1 MCARA
6 SHARAA
12 CGKPHAAH
20 PLAWVVWLGTQRFV
34 PHGATKS
41 KRDSPT
47 YVGLCVCVGGGGGGS
62 CPSPHLPC
70 LAQGTGRMGA
80 AKAAAIHA
88 ILSLTHRAD
97 QRSPVSTVTKGQPIY
112 LFGPN
117 HDWSVSLAQGQR
129 PGFWHR
135 FNRAT
140 RHQQALWS
148 CMRIQNQTS
157 RTSGGITSIGFILLV
172 VHLDLLAIFAKSRT
186 SSVKYRI
193 RSPFIFPMLWSET
206 F

>member
-1 MCARA
+1 MQHAHLRGSCGWVREVFLPDGAR
-6 SHARAA
+6 
-12 CGKPHAAH
+12 
-20 PLAWVVWLGTQRFV
+20 
-34 PHGATKS
+34 KS
-41 KRDSPT
+41 MRGVTPT
-47 YVGLCVCVGGGGGGS
+47 CPCVCVGVGVGHA
-62 CPSPHLPC
+62 HLPC

-80 AKAAAIHA
+80 AKAAALHA

-97 QRSPVSTVTKGQPIY
+97 QRSPVSTVTRGHPIY

-148 CMRIQNQTS
+148 CMRIHKQTS
-157 RTSGGITSIGFILLV
+157 RTSGGITSIGFILLL

-193 RSPFIFPMLWSET
+193 RSPFIFPMLWSEI